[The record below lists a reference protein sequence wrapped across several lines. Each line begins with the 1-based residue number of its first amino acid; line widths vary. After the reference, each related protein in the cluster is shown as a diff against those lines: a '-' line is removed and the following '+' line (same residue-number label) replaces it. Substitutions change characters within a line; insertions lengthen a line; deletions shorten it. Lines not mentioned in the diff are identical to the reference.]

1 MQLLAL
7 CDGGNWIDPLLEKHF
22 GSLVRIIDWC
32 HASEHLWDC
41 AKAAYG
47 TGTVAAA
54 QHAER
59 WEAWLWDGKV
69 PKVIAVLQEGSARE
83 AQVVF
88 AVTTPCLHEPH
99 WLAKK
104 VLQGEPAS
112 QQVSADSGRPAP
124 SFEEMA

>member
-1 MQLLAL
+1 MTVIIREVAATQVSVPGQSLLFL
-7 CDGGNWIDPLLEKHF
+7 HHRPL
-22 GSLVRIIDWC
+22 
-32 HASEHLWDC
+32 SEHIC
-41 AKAAYG
+41 AG
-47 TGTVAAA
+47 WPSA
-54 QHAER
+54 QKSPGR
-59 WEAWLWDGKV
+59 
-69 PKVIAVLQEGSARE
+69 AVLQEGSARE